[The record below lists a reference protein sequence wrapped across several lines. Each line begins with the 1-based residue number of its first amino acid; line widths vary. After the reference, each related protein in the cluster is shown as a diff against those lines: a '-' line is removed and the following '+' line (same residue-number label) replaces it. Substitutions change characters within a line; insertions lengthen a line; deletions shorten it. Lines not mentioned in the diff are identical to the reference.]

1 MYEYNCTI
9 VRVVDGD
16 TVDVDIDLGFDTWRR
31 GERIRLYGVDTPECR
46 SRNAVEKKA
55 GLLAKGFV
63 IQALHEGGT
72 YKLTTKE
79 KGKFGRYLGTIKI
92 NGELTINAALISE
105 HLAVPYS
112 GQNKKEIE
120 AAHKANYKVLKE
132 KGLLC

>member
-31 GERIRLYGVDTPECR
+31 GERIRLYGVDCPECR
-46 SRNAVEKKA
+46 SRSAIEKKA

-63 IQALHEGGT
+63 IRSLHEGGT

-92 NGELTINAALISE
+92 DGGLTINAALISE
-105 HLAVPYS
+105 HLAVPYT

-120 AAHKANYKVLKE
+120 AAHKANYKILKE
-132 KGLLC
+132 RGLL

>member
-46 SRNAVEKKA
+46 SRSATEKKA

>member
-1 MYEYNCTI
+1 MYDYQCTI

-46 SRNAVEKKA
+46 SRSATEKKA

>member
-1 MYEYNCTI
+1 MYEYSCKI
-9 VRVVDGD
+9 IRVVDGD

-46 SRNAVEKKA
+46 SRSATEKKA

-63 IQALHEGGT
+63 MQMLHEGGT

-92 NGELTINAALISE
+92 DGESSINAALVKE
-105 HLAVPYS
+105 RLAVPYY
-112 GQNKKEIE
+112 GQSKVRVQE
-120 AAHKANYKVLKE
+120 AHKANYKALKE
-132 KGLLC
+132 KGLL

>member
-16 TVDVDIDLGFDTWRR
+16 TVDVDIDLGFDTWRC

-46 SRNAVEKKA
+46 SRSATEKKA

>member
-92 NGELTINAALISE
+92 DGELTINAALISE

>member
-1 MYEYNCTI
+1 MTTNCTI

-46 SRNAVEKKA
+46 SRSATEKKA

-92 NGELTINAALISE
+92 DGELTINAALISE